1 MDGVSDTTQASILE
15 RLQEI
20 FRAEL
25 DDDDLTIGIDTRQV
39 DLKAWDSLAHI
50 RIVSG
55 IEGEFDFQF
64 NLAEIEEI
72 NSVRQFVDA
81 IREHIQARKRRSG
94 RLQDCR
100 CRCCPG
106 CAVCPAR
113 CPTTSRRCRPIR
125 WKRWARCARSRKP
138 DGTRLICASLAA
150 GSGASSNRRRRRL
163 PLTRAGV

>member
-1 MDGVSDTTQASILE
+1 MDGVANTTQASILD

-25 DDDDLTIGIDTRQV
+25 DDDDLTIGIDTRQL

-55 IEGEFDFQF
+55 IESEFDFQF

-81 IREHIQARKRRSG
+81 IREHMQ
-94 RLQDCR
+94 
-100 CRCCPG
+100 
-106 CAVCPAR
+106 
-113 CPTTSRRCRPIR
+113 
-125 WKRWARCARSRKP
+125 
-138 DGTRLICASLAA
+138 
-150 GSGASSNRRRRRL
+150 
-163 PLTRAGV
+163 

>member
-1 MDGVSDTTQASILE
+1 MDGVANTTQASILE

-25 DDDDLTIGIDTRQV
+25 DDDDLTIGMETRQV

-55 IEGEFDFQF
+55 IESEFDFQF

-81 IREHIQARKRRSG
+81 IRDHMQ
-94 RLQDCR
+94 
-100 CRCCPG
+100 
-106 CAVCPAR
+106 
-113 CPTTSRRCRPIR
+113 
-125 WKRWARCARSRKP
+125 
-138 DGTRLICASLAA
+138 
-150 GSGASSNRRRRRL
+150 
-163 PLTRAGV
+163 

>member
-1 MDGVSDTTQASILE
+1 MDGVANTTQASILE

-20 FRAEL
+20 FRAEF

-55 IEGEFDFQF
+55 IESEFDFQF

-81 IREHIQARKRRSG
+81 IREHMQ
-94 RLQDCR
+94 
-100 CRCCPG
+100 
-106 CAVCPAR
+106 
-113 CPTTSRRCRPIR
+113 
-125 WKRWARCARSRKP
+125 
-138 DGTRLICASLAA
+138 
-150 GSGASSNRRRRRL
+150 
-163 PLTRAGV
+163 